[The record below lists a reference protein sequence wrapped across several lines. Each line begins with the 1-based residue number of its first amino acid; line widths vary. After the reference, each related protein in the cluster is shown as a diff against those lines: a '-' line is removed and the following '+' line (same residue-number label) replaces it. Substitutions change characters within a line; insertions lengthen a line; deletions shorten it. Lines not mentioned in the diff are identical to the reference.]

1 METFDVVVIGG
12 GPAGSMAALAAA
24 ERGLSVF
31 LVERDPVIG
40 SPVRCAEAVD
50 DRGLREFFEPQPE
63 WIASEIDSYCLVSP
77 DGARVMLDGGLSGG
91 YILERVVFDRM
102 IAERAAEA
110 GARIMTGVEATGMS
124 PFEDGFRTVRLSGH
138 GCESS
143 FRARV
148 VVAADGVESRAARW
162 AGLSTHA
169 SLHDMLSCAQMTLA
183 GIDFEP
189 HSFRMYFTNRY
200 APGGYAWLFPK
211 RGRTANV
218 GLGISGDRL
227 AGRTALAYLEA
238 FIAAHF
244 PGASV
249 VSRTVGGVPC
259 TGGVKR
265 IIADGLMVC
274 GDAAHMVN
282 PMTGGGIINS
292 LIAGRIAGETA
303 AEALRKGRAVER
315 ALRPYE
321 KRCSER
327 IMSMNRRLYELKEG
341 ILSIPDERFDE
352 IARELLD
359 LPREKRTPVR
369 ILGSALKHQPRL
381 LLVLA
386 KVVL

>member
-1 METFDVVVIGG
+1 
-12 GPAGSMAALAAA
+12 
-24 ERGLSVF
+24 
-31 LVERDPVIG
+31 
-40 SPVRCAEAVD
+40 
-50 DRGLREFFEPQPE
+50 
-63 WIASEIDSYCLVSP
+63 
-77 DGARVMLDGGLSGG
+77 
-91 YILERVVFDRM
+91 
-102 IAERAAEA
+102 
-110 GARIMTGVEATGMS
+110 
-124 PFEDGFRTVRLSGH
+124 
-138 GCESS
+138 
-143 FRARV
+143 
-148 VVAADGVESRAARW
+148 
-162 AGLSTHA
+162 
-169 SLHDMLSCAQMTLA
+169 MLSCAQMTLA

-369 ILGSALKHQPRL
+369 
-381 LLVLA
+381 
-386 KVVL
+386 